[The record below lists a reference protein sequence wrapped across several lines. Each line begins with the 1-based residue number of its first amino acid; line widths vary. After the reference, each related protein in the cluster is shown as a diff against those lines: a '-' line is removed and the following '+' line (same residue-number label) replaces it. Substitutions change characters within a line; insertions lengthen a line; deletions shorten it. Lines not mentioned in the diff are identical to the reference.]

1 MKKLIVAAM
10 MVLGATSAFAGD
22 SDALKAVMKAKTYA
36 EAEAL
41 LKQNLGQLANDAEK
55 AKAYNKLV
63 DLGMKAYNDQQSI
76 MQTNQIMKKND
87 PIDENAMNEGA
98 YNALMNAI
106 ECYKYDQLPNAKG
119 KVAPK
124 FGSNAARVWA
134 ARVQLV
140 NAGQTA
146 AQNNKA
152 DEVLK
157 YWGAFLDTDSEPLF
171 AGIDAKQKDGEKE
184 YIGQVALFAARY
196 AYQAKDAARCEKY
209 CDIAM
214 KSEKEAK
221 DALNLKLYVMKD
233 GLKTH
238 ADSLAYVDKL
248 KGLYAQDENNE
259 VILDGLNSMYS
270 SMKMEKEQ
278 EALLNAAIAK
288 NPSNF
293 VALANLGM
301 MYIQK
306 NDADNAIKNL
316 KLALAAKPDNVT
328 VLTYLGACYNSKA
341 GALQDPN
348 GRKVVYKEAIKVL
361 DKAKELDPEKAQANW
376 GYTRYQAYYG
386 FYGPTAAETKKAE
399 EESK

>member
-157 YWGAFLDTDSEPLF
+157 YWGAFLDTDSDPLF
-171 AGIDAKQKDGEKE
+171 ASIDAKQKDGEKE

-386 FYGPTAAETKKAE
+386 YYGPTAAETKKAE